1 MGLDNATLS
10 CEFRDRQSA
19 STRIWIWICFL
30 VWIPISGI
38 YCSYVVLKVLFGQG
52 LAVAFD
58 PVEYEKKSTDTNLC
72 ALIADLRL
80 LVHRM

>member
-1 MGLDNATLS
+1 M
-10 CEFRDRQSA
+10 
-19 STRIWIWICFL
+19 
-30 VWIPISGI
+30 WIPVSGI